1 MGYKAIS
8 SSLYAIGKGSSQRLW
23 KFVKN
28 NFDSHED
35 RIADLELTSSICPPG
50 FKFEYV
56 GDTAPDGF
64 LMCDGSAVSQATYAD
79 LFAVLGFTYGNP
91 GGGNFSLPDQRGR
104 CTLGAGAGSGLT
116 SRTLGATGG
125 EETHVLTT
133 TEIPSHTHAKTDPG
147 HTHPMASGGS
157 PVQNYI
163 DPGGVTPGA
172 GGMSG
177 TDANPVTPPTFSYGN
192 NTTGGSTN
200 TFTIANTGSGTAHN
214 NIQPS
219 LAFNVIIKT

>member
-1 MGYKAIS
+1 MGYKALNS
-8 SSLYAIGKGSSQRLW
+8 ALYAIGKGTSQRLW

-79 LFAVLGFTYGNP
+79 LFAVIGFTYGNP
-91 GGGNFSLPDQRGR
+91 GGGNFNLPDQRGR
-104 CTLGAGAGSGLT
+104 CSLGAGAGSGLT

-125 EETHVLTT
+125 AETHQLTT
-133 TEIPSHTHAKTDPG
+133 AQIPVHSHTATDPG
-147 HTHPMASGGS
+147 HNHPTGGGN
-157 PVQNYI
+157 VIQRYI
-163 DPGGVTPGA
+163 NPGGPVGPGA
-172 GGMSG
+172 MSG
-177 TDANPVTPPTFSYGN
+177 TDSGLSAAALFNYRN
-192 NTTGGSTN
+192 NTTLSATN
-200 TFTIANTGSGTAHN
+200 TFTIANTGSDTAHN
-214 NIQPS
+214 NVQPS
-219 LAFNVIIKT
+219 LAFNMIIKT